1 MNLTAKIRLPEGP
14 NVSTRMAWPAEVTM
28 SGAITS
34 FASRL
39 MGIVSKRLTPNLFEG
54 AKMELKV

>member
-1 MNLTAKIRLPEGP
+1 
-14 NVSTRMAWPAEVTM
+14 MAWPAEVTM